1 MKKYSRTNEILLS
14 KKIGKQEL
22 EENECL
28 FHFRNE
34 QTMIWRRL
42 VLSINILMSFDV
54 YFRMVVLGVILIPVL
69 KGELIRPQVIF
80 PALPLIYQFVDA
92 VVIRMILLQVS
103 FLSEMFVAVERSEV
117 YDIRM
122 TTLIAYL

>member
-1 MKKYSRTNEILLS
+1 
-14 KKIGKQEL
+14 
-22 EENECL
+22 
-28 FHFRNE
+28 
-34 QTMIWRRL
+34 
-42 VLSINILMSFDV
+42 MSFDV